1 MMTEI
6 EAIGIL
12 TNTTENI
19 KAYDD
24 EIVFTS
30 NFAKAYEMAIKS
42 LEKQIPK
49 KMSFVPRNFPCDYEC
64 PNGCKQYDSYEINY
78 CPTCGQ
84 KLDWE

>member
-30 NFAKAYEMAIKS
+30 NFAKAYEMAIKA

-49 KMSFVPRNFPCDYEC
+49 KVEYQGEHEKCSSCGSFHVFGRHCTECGQAIDYE
-64 PNGCKQYDSYEINY
+64 
-78 CPTCGQ
+78 
-84 KLDWE
+84 